1 MRTIFSM
8 FAKSPFKPLVSH
20 IDLVQECVNQII
32 PLFEFLQAR
41 DYQKVEETS
50 KRIEKLEHKADKIKD
65 DIRSH
70 LPQSIFLPVDKR
82 DFMRLLSAQ
91 DDIADAVEDLAVL
104 LRIKNLEIPGTLN
117 KSLMDLAHHVVGA
130 ANEACRMIRELED
143 LLEASFGGAE
153 AEKVEKMAQNLGA
166 AEWEADKK
174 QFLLAQQLFS
184 LGDQLSAADLL
195 LMNEVVKKLGGVAD
209 EAEKIGKTLRI
220 FLAR

>member
-117 KSLMDLAHHVVGA
+117 ESLMDLAHHVVGA

-153 AEKVEKMAQNLGA
+153 AEKVEKMAQNLGT

-184 LGDQLSAADLL
+184 LGDQLNAADLL

-209 EAEKIGKTLRI
+209 ESEKIGKTLRI

>member
-91 DDIADAVEDLAVL
+91 
-104 LRIKNLEIPGTLN
+104 EIGRA
-117 KSLMDLAHHVVGA
+117 S
-130 ANEACRMIRELED
+130 CRER
-143 LLEASFGGAE
+143 
-153 AEKVEKMAQNLGA
+153 V
-166 AEWEADKK
+166 
-174 QFLLAQQLFS
+174 
-184 LGDQLSAADLL
+184 
-195 LMNEVVKKLGGVAD
+195 
-209 EAEKIGKTLRI
+209 
-220 FLAR
+220 

>member
-104 LRIKNLEIPGTLN
+104 LRIKNLEIPGALN
-117 KSLMDLAHHVVGA
+117 ESLMDLAHHVVGA

-153 AEKVEKMAQNLGA
+153 AEKVEKMAQNLGT

-184 LGDQLSAADLL
+184 LGDQLNAADLL

-209 EAEKIGKTLRI
+209 EAEKIGKTLRM

>member
-50 KRIEKLEHKADKIKD
+50 KRIEKLEHKADRIKD

-104 LRIKNLEIPGTLN
+104 LRIKNLEIPGALN
-117 KSLMDLAHHVVGA
+117 ESLMDLAHHVVGA

-153 AEKVEKMAQNLGA
+153 AEKVEKMAQNLGT

-184 LGDQLSAADLL
+184 LGDQLNAADLL

>member
-20 IDLVQECVNQII
+20 IDMVQECVNQII

-41 DYQKVEETS
+41 NYQEVEEIS
-50 KRIEKLEHKADKIKD
+50 KHIEKTEHKADKIKD
-65 DIRSH
+65 NIRSH

-104 LRIKNLEIPGTLN
+104 LRIKNLEIPETLN
-117 KSLMDLAHHVVGA
+117 ESLMDLAYHVVGV

-143 LLEASFGGAE
+143 LLEASFGGDE
-153 AEKVEKMAQNLGA
+153 AEKVEKMAQNLGT

-184 LGDQLSAADLL
+184 LDDQLNAADLL

-209 EAEKIGKTLRI
+209 ESEKIGKTLRM

>member
-153 AEKVEKMAQNLGA
+153 AEKVEKMAQNLGT

-195 LMNEVVKKLGGVAD
+195 LINEVVKKLGGVAD

>member
-117 KSLMDLAHHVVGA
+117 ESLMDLAHHVVGA

-153 AEKVEKMAQNLGA
+153 AEKVEKMAQNLGT

-174 QFLLAQQLFS
+174 QFLLAQKLFS

>member
-117 KSLMDLAHHVVGA
+117 ESLMDLAHHVVGA
-130 ANEACRMIRELED
+130 ADEACRMIRELED

-153 AEKVEKMAQNLGA
+153 AEKVEKMAQNLGT